1 MRVLIT
7 GANGM
12 LGAELTD
19 YCQQL
24 GYTVIPTGRQPHLIQ
39 MDVTEPRTVR
49 AVFEEYRP
57 EVVFHCAA
65 MTNVDA
71 CEQHPQQAY
80 RVNAFGSEVI
90 ASQCH
95 RVGAICVAISTDYVF
110 DGKAGRPYHEY
121 DTPNPLS
128 VYGRSK
134 WLGEQAVQALCPR
147 HYIVRVAWLYGRF
160 RPSFPQ
166 FVLQQAQAGEKVK
179 AIVDQIGSPTYTYDV
194 AQRLLQLVQTDAFGV
209 YHLTNRGPVSRYEFA
224 RTLLQWAGLP
234 ELLEPIPMSAW
245 QTPAPR
251 PAYSALI
258 SWRLEWAQLPPMPT
272 WRDALRRFLKQMGY
286 TAPHDENAHPAHSD
300 GNDADDDLHTNS
312 D

>member
-1 MRVLIT
+1 MRILIT

-24 GYTVIPTGRQPHLIQ
+24 GHTILPTGRKPDLIP
-39 MDVTEPRTVR
+39 MDITDPKSVR
-49 AVFEEYRP
+49 RVFDEYRP

-65 MTNVDA
+65 MTHVDT
-71 CEQHPQQAY
+71 CETHPHDAY
-80 RVNAFGSEVI
+80 RINAFGSELI
-90 ASQCH
+90 ASHCH

-110 DGKAGRPYHEY
+110 DGTARRPYHEY

-134 WLGEQAVQALCPR
+134 WLGEQAVETLCPR
-147 HYIVRVAWLYGRF
+147 HYIVRTAWLYGRF
-160 RPSFPQ
+160 RPSLPQ
-166 FVLQQAQAGEKVK
+166 LVLQQVQAGHAATVI
-179 AIVDQIGSPTYTYDV
+179 ADQIGSPTYTVDV
-194 AQRLLQLVQTDAFGV
+194 AQCLLQLVQTDCYGR
-209 YHLTNRGPVSRYEFA
+209 YHLTNRGPTSRYEFV
-224 RTLLQWAGLP
+224 RTLLEWCGMPLRLQ
-234 ELLEPIPMSAW
+234 PIPLEAW

-258 SWRLEWAQLPPMPT
+258 SWRLEWAQLPPMPH
-272 WRDALRRFLKQMGY
+272 WHDALRRFLKQIGY
-286 TAPHDENAHPAHSD
+286 TAPHDENAHPNHS
-300 GNDADDDLHTNS
+300 ADPNHDHDLYPNT